1 MSHCSKQLT
10 DLTILNQWRLHWINF
25 NKRGD
30 LKEFGPTYEFLWNK
44 LIFFIFGQNI
54 QLELITRRSYLKNFL
69 SLLVNRQTIIGKQ
82 ISFFF

>member
-44 LIFFIFGQNI
+44 LAVFIFCQNI
-54 QLELITRRSYLKNFL
+54 QLEVDHLTVLFNK
-69 SLLVNRQTIIGKQ
+69 
-82 ISFFF
+82 FFVLASK

>member
-44 LIFFIFGQNI
+44 LAVFIFGQKI
-54 QLELITRRSYLKNFL
+54 QLEVDHLTVLFNK
-69 SLLVNRQTIIGKQ
+69 
-82 ISFFF
+82 FFVLASK

>member
-30 LKEFGPTYEFLWNK
+30 LKEFGPTYKFLWNK
-44 LIFFIFGQNI
+44 LAVFILGQNI
-54 QLELITRRSYLKNFL
+54 QLEVDHLTVLFNK
-69 SLLVNRQTIIGKQ
+69 
-82 ISFFF
+82 FFVLASK

>member
-44 LIFFIFGQNI
+44 LAVFIFGQNI
-54 QLELITRRSYLKNFL
+54 QLEVDHLTVLFNK
-69 SLLVNRQTIIGKQ
+69 
-82 ISFFF
+82 FFVLASK